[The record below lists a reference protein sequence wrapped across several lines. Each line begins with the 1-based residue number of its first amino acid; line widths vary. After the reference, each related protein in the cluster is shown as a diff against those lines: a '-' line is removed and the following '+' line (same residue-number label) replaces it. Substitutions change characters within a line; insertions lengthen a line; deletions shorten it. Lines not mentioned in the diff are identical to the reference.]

1 MKKKKKIFLIGI
13 GVVIALGVIILLN
26 LAPTKKGK
34 EVEVTIVTRGNITS
48 EVTAS
53 GELRAKSQIDI
64 SAETI
69 GRIKRI
75 YYQEGDY
82 VKKGALLIELDDV
95 NVAASRSLA
104 KAKLMQAKQDLDR
117 GMKLFEKELISEESF
132 EQIKLSYE
140 TARAQYEQANDNF
153 RKTKIYAPISGK
165 VMKLNVEEGETAVM
179 GTMNYQGT
187 VLMTIADLSRM
198 IGVVTIDETDV
209 PSVNVGQTA
218 EVIADALPDTTFPGV
233 VTKVGLMP
241 ITNQLTTEKVTDFE
255 VEIELNEFS
264 PLLRPGMN
272 VKTDIITG
280 EKTDVIVVPI
290 QASGNRKLDGK
301 TGETIFI
308 VQDGK
313 AHLTEIE
320 TGISSDVDIEIIH
333 GVEEGDTVIIG
344 PYRVLSKLKDGQ
356 SVYYAVEEEKD
367 TLVTTTSQVMRPRSV
382 MRRMKRNL

>member
-132 EQIKLSYE
+132 EQIKLGYE

-367 TLVTTTSQVMRPRSV
+367 TLVTTTSQVMRPHSV

>member
-1 MKKKKKIFLIGI
+1 
-13 GVVIALGVIILLN
+13 
-26 LAPTKKGK
+26 
-34 EVEVTIVTRGNITS
+34 
-48 EVTAS
+48 
-53 GELRAKSQIDI
+53 
-64 SAETI
+64 
-69 GRIKRI
+69 
-75 YYQEGDY
+75 
-82 VKKGALLIELDDV
+82 
-95 NVAASRSLA
+95 
-104 KAKLMQAKQDLDR
+104 
-117 GMKLFEKELISEESF
+117 LFEKELISEESF
-132 EQIKLSYE
+132 EQIKLGYE